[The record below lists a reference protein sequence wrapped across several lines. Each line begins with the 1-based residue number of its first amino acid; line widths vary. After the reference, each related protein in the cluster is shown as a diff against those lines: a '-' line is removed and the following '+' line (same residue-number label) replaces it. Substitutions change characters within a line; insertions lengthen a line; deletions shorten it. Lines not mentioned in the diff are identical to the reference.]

1 MTKKVKLFMID
12 EKPYLASLDAIE
24 VGDKAIVTVGGQY
37 PSIVECQNEHII
49 KLITE
54 SKLTLTQPFKIFL
67 EPDSI
72 TLNNDQIK
80 KLVDGDGVLEVEMN
94 NGDIKYN
101 FEPNN

>member
-67 EPDSI
+67 EPDTNSS
-72 TLNNDQIK
+72 
-80 KLVDGDGVLEVEMN
+80 
-94 NGDIKYN
+94 IKYRIVRI
-101 FEPNN
+101 FCFCFQELHVRL